1 MNIPTIFTQVEFFY
15 SLACYTVILSC
26 TFCAIVRWCHMCH
39 PFDKQGDYFL
49 LCCHR
54 LAVAIRA
61 VPGRSWN
68 MVFRT
73 KLWHSLLSRMLC
85 HALPPLFPNGK
96 DVAKGVVL
104 LLFPHPFPAA
114 RRFVHHC
121 GFPCGVD
128 SSALQTAM
136 GMCRRRHEHPAVHT
150 YDKSRQ
156 MAHQEG

>member
-1 MNIPTIFTQVEFFY
+1 MLY
-15 SLACYTVILSC
+15 
-26 TFCAIVRWCHMCH
+26 CH
-39 PFDKQGDYFL
+39 PVLHILCHSEMVSHVPSFRQAGRLLLPCSPADDFL